1 MNTTNINH
9 FKWYVVYTY
18 PNFEKK
24 VHTHMVQKN
33 ITCFLP
39 FQKVTRQ
46 WSDRKKIIEVP
57 LFPNY
62 IFVYTTSD
70 ERFKILDIVGVSRY
84 IMYNNGPATISDK
97 EITMIKEMLMEPSV
111 EAEKYL
117 EGDIV
122 EIIEGPFSGLKGII
136 FERKGKKRLGIKI
149 KSINQSFSAEFNISS
164 IERNKK
170 NYADSLLR

>member
-1 MNTTNINH
+1 MSNTNINL

-24 VHTHMVQKN
+24 VRNHMVQKN
-33 ITCFLP
+33 IACFLP
-39 FQKVTRQ
+39 LQKVTRQ

-62 IFVYTTSD
+62 IFVYIPND
-70 ERFKILDIVGVSRY
+70 ERFKILGIVGVSRY
-84 IMYNNGPATISDK
+84 IMYNNGPAIISDK
-97 EITMIKEMLMEPSV
+97 EITIIKEMLMEPSV
-111 EAEKYL
+111 QVEKYL

-122 EIIEGPFSGLKGII
+122 EIIEGPFSGLKGTV

-149 KSINQSFSAEFNISS
+149 KSLDQSLSAEFDISS
-164 IERNKK
+164 IKRNKK
-170 NYADSLLR
+170 IMQTVL